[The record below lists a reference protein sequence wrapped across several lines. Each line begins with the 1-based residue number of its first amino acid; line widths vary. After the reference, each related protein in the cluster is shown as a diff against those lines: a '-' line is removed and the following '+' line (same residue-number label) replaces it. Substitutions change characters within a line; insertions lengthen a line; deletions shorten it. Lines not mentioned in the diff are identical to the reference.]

1 MAAISSSSHLIIY
14 AICFVLGF
22 FPAREVLL
30 VQTFCVSS
38 FSERQH
44 PADNAAFA
52 KMTYKHVHPPA

>member
-1 MAAISSSSHLIIY
+1 MAVISSSSHLIIY
-14 AICFVLGF
+14 AICFVLVF